1 MYQTCTRLVT
11 DLYQTALYIP
21 FLQPMATLFL
31 FVFLFYSFLP
41 FFPFLGPQPFTFL
54 AGGYIRRDSQR
65 LLEWQPVVECRT
77 NPCEDA
83 PEPPQQPHF
92 HARTENTTRTTANT
106 TTIATPENR
115 NMQYDWWIVALC
127 CIWDFGG
134 RMWMC
139 VRFLSPCS
147 LLCFMANLYLHQP
160 LKKIKCNVCRMGV
173 SQSKPLQKLFIE

>member
-11 DLYQTALYIP
+11 DLYQTAIYIP

-147 LLCFMANLYLHQP
+147 NKRLSVVNTEETVFWFGTCSQHPFYLYFRALCSRVKM
-160 LKKIKCNVCRMGV
+160 
-173 SQSKPLQKLFIE
+173 